1 MTTDEKIDEI
11 LMALRGL
18 EARFSFIEE
27 DLNVLK
33 EGIVAI
39 NDTTVT
45 IALNGAAQGGTG
57 GNGGGASKSARVAEF
72 QKESARW

>member
-11 LMALRGL
+11 LIALRTL
-18 EARFSFIEE
+18 ETRFTFLEE
-27 DLNVLK
+27 DINLLK

-45 IALNGAAQGGTG
+45 IALNGATQGDDG
-57 GNGGGASKSARVAEF
+57 GKGAGSSKSARIAEF

>member
-18 EARFSFIEE
+18 EMRIGFIED
-27 DLNVLK
+27 DLNTIK

-45 IALNGAAQGGTG
+45 IALNGSTQS
-57 GNGGGASKSARVAEF
+57 GGGDSGKSTRVAEF

>member
-1 MTTDEKIDEI
+1 MTNDEKLDEI
-11 LMALRGL
+11 LMAIRGL
-18 EARFSFIEE
+18 EARFVFIEE

-45 IALNGAAQGGTG
+45 IALNGATQGGTG
-57 GNGGGASKSARVAEF
+57 GNGGGASKSARLAEF

>member
-1 MTTDEKIDEI
+1 MTNDEKIDEI
-11 LMALRGL
+11 LIALRTL
-18 EARFSFIEE
+18 ETRFTFLEE
-27 DLNVLK
+27 DINVLK

-45 IALNGAAQGGTG
+45 IALNGATQS
-57 GNGGGASKSARVAEF
+57 GGGDSGKSARVAEF

>member
-18 EARFSFIEE
+18 EMRIGFIED
-27 DLNVLK
+27 DLNTIK

-45 IALNGAAQGGTG
+45 IALNGSTQSGGSDSG
-57 GNGGGASKSARVAEF
+57 KSARVAEF

>member
-11 LMALRGL
+11 LIALRTL
-18 EARFSFIEE
+18 ETRFTFLEE
-27 DLNVLK
+27 DINVLK

-45 IALNGAAQGGTG
+45 IALNGTTQSGGSNDSG
-57 GNGGGASKSARVAEF
+57 KSARVAEF

>member
-1 MTTDEKIDEI
+1 MTNDEKLEEI

-18 EARFSFIEE
+18 ETRFTFLEE
-27 DLNVLK
+27 DINTLK
-33 EGIVAI
+33 EGMVAI

-45 IALNGAAQGGTG
+45 IALNGASQG

>member
-18 EARFSFIEE
+18 EMRIGFIEE
-27 DLNVLK
+27 DLNTIK

-45 IALNGAAQGGTG
+45 IALNGATQR
-57 GNGGGASKSARVAEF
+57 GGGDSGKSARVAEF

>member
-11 LMALRGL
+11 LIVLRGL
-18 EARFSFIEE
+18 EMRIGFIED
-27 DLNVLK
+27 DLNTLK

-45 IALNGAAQGGTG
+45 IALNGASQSS
-57 GNGGGASKSARVAEF
+57 NDGGASKSARVEQF

>member
-18 EARFSFIEE
+18 EARFGFIEE

>member
-11 LMALRGL
+11 LLALRGL
-18 EARFSFIEE
+18 EARFVFIEE
-27 DLNVLK
+27 DLTVLK

-45 IALNGAAQGGTG
+45 MALNGVTQGGTG
-57 GNGGGASKSARVAEF
+57 GNGSGASKTQRLEEF
-72 QKESARW
+72 KKESARW

>member
-11 LMALRGL
+11 LIALRGL
-18 EARFSFIEE
+18 EMRIGFIED
-27 DLNVLK
+27 DLNTLK

-45 IALNGAAQGGTG
+45 IALNGATQSGDGGK
-57 GNGGGASKSARVAEF
+57 GGGASKSARIAEF

>member
-11 LMALRGL
+11 LIALRGL
-18 EARFSFIEE
+18 EMRIGFIED
-27 DLNVLK
+27 DLNTLK

-45 IALNGAAQGGTG
+45 IALNGATQSG
-57 GNGGGASKSARVAEF
+57 GNGGDSGKSARVAEF

>member
-1 MTTDEKIDEI
+1 MTNDEKIDEI
-11 LMALRGL
+11 LIALRTL
-18 EARFSFIEE
+18 ETRFTFLEE
-27 DLNVLK
+27 DINVLK

-45 IALNGAAQGGTG
+45 IALNGAAQSSDG
-57 GNGGGASKSARVAEF
+57 GNGGANKSARVAQF

>member
-1 MTTDEKIDEI
+1 MTNDEKIDEI

-18 EARFSFIEE
+18 EMRIGFIEE
-27 DLNVLK
+27 DLNTIK

-45 IALNGAAQGGTG
+45 IALNGATQS
-57 GNGGGASKSARVAEF
+57 GGGDSGKSARVAEF

>member
-1 MTTDEKIDEI
+1 MTNDEKIDEI
-11 LMALRGL
+11 LIALRTL
-18 EARFSFIEE
+18 ETRFTFLEE
-27 DLNVLK
+27 DINVLK

-45 IALNGAAQGGTG
+45 IALNGATQSGDG
-57 GNGGGASKSARVAEF
+57 GNGGSANKSARVAQF

>member
-11 LMALRGL
+11 LIALRTL
-18 EARFSFIEE
+18 ETRFTFLEE
-27 DLNVLK
+27 DINVLK
-33 EGIVAI
+33 EGVVAI

>member
-1 MTTDEKIDEI
+1 MTNDEKLEEI
-11 LMALRGL
+11 LITLRTL
-18 EARFSFIEE
+18 ETRFTFLEE
-27 DLNVLK
+27 DMNLLK

-45 IALNGAAQGGTG
+45 IALNGATQSGDG
-57 GNGGGASKSARVAEF
+57 GNGGSNKSARVAEF

>member
-1 MTTDEKIDEI
+1 MTNDEKLEEI
-11 LMALRGL
+11 LITLRTL
-18 EARFSFIEE
+18 ETRFTFLEE
-27 DLNVLK
+27 DMNLLK

-45 IALNGAAQGGTG
+45 IALNGATQSGDG
-57 GNGGGASKSARVAEF
+57 GNGGGSNKSARVAEF

>member
-11 LMALRGL
+11 LIALRTL
-18 EARFSFIEE
+18 ETRFTFLEE
-27 DLNVLK
+27 DINVLK

-45 IALNGAAQGGTG
+45 IALNSATQSGG
-57 GNGGGASKSARVAEF
+57 GNDSGKSARVAEF

>member
-18 EARFSFIEE
+18 EMRIGFIED
-27 DLNVLK
+27 DLNTLK

-45 IALNGAAQGGTG
+45 IALNGATQTGDG
-57 GNGGGASKSARVAEF
+57 GNGGGASKSARIAEF

>member
-1 MTTDEKIDEI
+1 MTHDEKIDEI
-11 LMALRGL
+11 LIALRTL
-18 EARFSFIEE
+18 ETRFTFLEE
-27 DLNVLK
+27 DINVLK

-45 IALNGAAQGGTG
+45 IALNGATQSGGSDSG
-57 GNGGGASKSARVAEF
+57 KSARVAEF

>member
-18 EARFSFIEE
+18 DMRIGFIED
-27 DLNVLK
+27 DLNTIK

-39 NDTTVT
+39 NDTTIT
-45 IALNGAAQGGTG
+45 IALNNAKQTGDGGS
-57 GNGGGASKSARVAEF
+57 SKSARVAEF

>member
-1 MTTDEKIDEI
+1 MTNDEKLEEI
-11 LMALRGL
+11 LITLRTL
-18 EARFSFIEE
+18 ETRFTFLEE
-27 DLNVLK
+27 DMNLLK

-45 IALNGAAQGGTG
+45 IALNGATQAGDSGK
-57 GNGGGASKSARVAEF
+57 GGGSSKSARVAEF

>member
-18 EARFSFIEE
+18 DMRIGFIED
-27 DLNVLK
+27 DLNTIK

-39 NDTTVT
+39 NDTTIT
-45 IALNGAAQGGTG
+45 IALNNATQTG
-57 GNGGGASKSARVAEF
+57 GGDSSKSARVAEF

>member
-18 EARFSFIEE
+18 DMRIGFIEE
-27 DLNVLK
+27 DLNTIK

-45 IALNGAAQGGTG
+45 IALNGATQGGG
-57 GNGGGASKSARVAEF
+57 GDSGKSARVAEF

>member
-11 LMALRGL
+11 LIALRGL
-18 EARFSFIEE
+18 EMRIGFIED
-27 DLNVLK
+27 DLNTLK

-45 IALNGAAQGGTG
+45 IALNGATQS
-57 GNGGGASKSARVAEF
+57 GGGDSGKSARVAEF

>member
-11 LMALRGL
+11 LIALRTL
-18 EARFSFIEE
+18 ETRFTFLEE
-27 DLNVLK
+27 DINVLK
-33 EGIVAI
+33 EGVVAI

-45 IALNGAAQGGTG
+45 IALNGATQ
-57 GNGGGASKSARVAEF
+57 NSDGGGSGKSARVEQF